1 MKKSVQFIAL
11 LLITPLAC
19 FAQKERK
26 IQHPKNIILL
36 IGDGMG
42 TAQIFAGIAA
52 NKAPLNIERSRVIGF
67 HKNQPTNTFITD
79 SAAGAT
85 AFATG
90 EKTYNGA
97 IGVDKDKKS
106 LTTILEIA
114 EQKGLATGLVA
125 TCNITDATPSSFIA
139 HQPARAMMD
148 EIAADFLKTDI
159 DVFIGGGRKHFAQRK
174 DGKNLVEDLKAKN
187 YQIANTIEEVQQV
200 KSGKLAGF
208 LADENPVKISEGR
221 GDQLLVS
228 FQTALNILN
237 QNKKGFFIMTE
248 GSQIDWGGHA
258 NDTQYIVNE
267 MLDFDKT
274 IGAAFD
280 FADKDGNTLVIITA
294 DHETGGFS
302 INGEK
307 DGVIDGHFTTKGH
320 TAVMIPVFA
329 YGKGAELFTGIYNN
343 NDIFHKMLISNKSH
357 SPSFTKKHRPTSI
370 GLCFFLISLL

>member
-1 MKKSVQFIAL
+1 MKKSVQFVCL
-11 LLITPLAC
+11 LLLTPFAC

-42 TAQIFAGIAA
+42 TSQVFAGIAA
-52 NKAPLNIERSRVIGF
+52 SKLPLNIERSQYIGF
-67 HKNQPTNTFITD
+67 HKNQPTNSFITD

-125 TCNITDATPSSFIA
+125 TCDITDATPSSFIA

-148 EIAADFLKTDI
+148 EIAVDFLKTDI

-174 DGKNLVEDLKAKN
+174 DGKNLIEELRVKN
-187 YQIANTIEEVQQV
+187 YQIANSIEEVG
-200 KSGKLAGF
+200 KFTSGKVAGL
-208 LADENPVKISEGR
+208 LADGNPVKISEGR
-221 GDQLLVS
+221 GDQLLIS
-228 FQTALNILN
+228 TQTALNILK
-237 QNKKGFFIMTE
+237 QNKKGFFIMIE

-302 INGEK
+302 INGLK
-307 DGVIDGHFTTKGH
+307 DGMVEGKFTTGGH
-320 TAVMIPVFA
+320 TGVMIPVYA
-329 YGKGAELFTGIYNN
+329 YGKGAEQFSGIYFN
-343 NDIFHKMLISNKSH
+343 NDIFHKMLKAFNFK
-357 SPSFTKKHRPTSI
+357 
-370 GLCFFLISLL
+370 

>member
-1 MKKSVQFIAL
+1 MKKSVHLIYL
-11 LLITPLAC
+11 LLLTSLVC
-19 FAQKERK
+19 FAQKEKK

-42 TAQIFAGIAA
+42 TAQIFAGIATS
-52 NKAPLNIERSRVIGF
+52 KQPLNIERSRVIGF
-67 HKNQPTNTFITD
+67 HKNQASDKFITD

-97 IGVDKDKKS
+97 VGVDKDKKS

-114 EQKGLATGLVA
+114 ERNGLATGLVA
-125 TCNITDATPSSFIA
+125 TCAITDATPASFIA
-139 HQPARAMMD
+139 HQPARAMAE

-159 DVFIGGGRKHFAQRK
+159 DVFIGGARKNFAQRK
-174 DGKNLVEDLKAKN
+174 DGRNLIEELKAKD
-187 YQIANTIEEVQQV
+187 YQIAHSIEEVGKV
-200 KSGKLAGF
+200 TSGKLAGF
-208 LADENPVKISEGR
+208 LADANPVKISEGR
-221 GDQLLVS
+221 GDQLLIS
-228 FQTALNILN
+228 TQTALSILK
-237 QNKKGFFIMTE
+237 QNKKGFFLMVE

-267 MLDFDKT
+267 MLDFDKA

-302 INGEK
+302 INGLK
-307 DGVIDGHFTTKGH
+307 DGQIEGKFTTGGH
-320 TAVMIPVFA
+320 TGVMIPVFA
-329 YGKGAELFTGIYNN
+329 YGKGADLFSGIYFN
-343 NDIFHKMLISNKSH
+343 NDIFHKMLKA
-357 SPSFTKKHRPTSI
+357 FRFK
-370 GLCFFLISLL
+370 